1 MKMMEWVIVEQPKFH
16 SLLKKKTPPNLKFG
30 RGADLISFE
39 LQANNLK
46 CRHLGVE
53 VSFADLKTIKTTLQV
68 CFKLQDSGSEQQ
80 TENVNKKMLAEL

>member
-53 VSFADLKTIKTTLQV
+53 VSFADLKTIKTTLQ
-68 CFKLQDSGSEQQ
+68 DSGSEQQ